1 MKVLQET
8 TEWEG
13 RTPNHI
19 YITDDSRSRMLAYV
33 RAGTKAVFRFSVPL
47 RIDTRGRK
55 FKEIANTFGFE
66 EPVKDSNLK
75 TWSVAGSK
83 GDSYTV
89 TLDKNRYSCTCSGF
103 RFRGACRHIAGVQN
117 D

>member
-8 TEWEG
+8 TAWEG

-19 YITDDSRSRMLAYV
+19 YITDDSKSKMFAYV
-33 RAGTKAVFRFSVPL
+33 RAGTNSVFRFSAPM

-55 FKEIANTFGFE
+55 FKEIPNTFGFE
-66 EPVKDSNLK
+66 EPIKDASVK
-75 TWSVAGSK
+75 TWSVAGSR

-89 TLDKNRYSCTCSGF
+89 TLDDNQYSCTCSGF

-117 D
+117 G